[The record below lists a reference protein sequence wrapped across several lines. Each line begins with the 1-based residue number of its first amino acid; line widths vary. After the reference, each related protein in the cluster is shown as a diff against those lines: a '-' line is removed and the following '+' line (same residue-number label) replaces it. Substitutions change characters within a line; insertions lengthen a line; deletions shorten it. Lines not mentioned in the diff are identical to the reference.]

1 MAWDVTVPDTYA
13 ESHIGS
19 STAAKP
25 GGAANKT
32 AENKTDKYA
41 KLASTHIF
49 YSLAVETAGTWHHMA
64 IELTQEIGRRIT
76 TITEDTRET
85 TYLFQRLSIAL
96 QRGNAVSFHNTMVTE
111 RDAVATI

>member
-19 STAAKP
+19 TAAKP

-32 AENKTDKYA
+32 AQHKIVKYA

-49 YSLAVETAGTWHHMA
+49 YPLAVETAGTWHHMA
-64 IELTQEIGRRIT
+64 IELTQDIDRRIT
-76 TITEDTRET
+76 AITEDTTET
-85 TYLFQRLSIAL
+85 TFLFQRLSIAL

-111 RDAVATI
+111 